1 MALPTPEL
9 TWAYNVNQTFT
20 ASVDAYSTIRE
31 VLFNI
36 KESLTSSAG
45 GVTSPWVVVS
55 SSNATVASAGD
66 NWTAS
71 ADVVSNY
78 NGSAHSWIV
87 LKQPALGNYQILI
100 DYYSDA
106 DNGARY
112 NLWLSDGADFTG
124 GSTTSRPQATGVEY
138 QKVSQVA
145 FIYDNSSAVQ
155 CALHVIRSTDGY
167 NTGVFITSAGFNQT
181 AWLINKVVDN
191 PVAWSPAVVA
201 TIASTNGNSDGLT
214 HGSFNENPYSRARI
228 NGNNVGIY
236 LTGES
241 FGNDLLTQTFDIP
254 NQLDD
259 SYAILPMGVAC
270 NESPVKGRHGRLR
283 DIWWGQDS
291 APPAYTGATY
301 PSDGSKQFIQ
311 FGHMIF
317 PWNGSDPIV
326 G

>member
-20 ASVDAYSTIRE
+20 ASVDAYSTVRE

-36 KESLTSSAG
+36 KQSLTSSAG
-45 GVTSPWVVVS
+45 GVSSPWVVVS

-66 NWTAS
+66 NWSTS
-71 ADVVSNY
+71 ADVVSAY
-78 NGSAHSWIV
+78 NGQNHSWVV
-87 LKQPALGNYQILI
+87 LQQSALGNYQILI

-106 DNGARY
+106 GNGARY
-112 NLWLSDGADFTG
+112 NFWISNAAGFTG
-124 GSTTSRPQATGVEY
+124 GSTTSRPTATDEY
-138 QKVSQVA
+138 QRINNLA
-145 FIYDNSSAVQ
+145 FIYDSSSPVQ
-155 CALHVIRSTDGY
+155 CALHVLRSVDGY
-167 NTGVFITSAGFNQT
+167 NTGIFITSTGFNQT
-181 AWLINKVVDN
+181 AWLINKPADN

-201 TIASTNGNSDGLT
+201 TIASTNGNSDALT
-214 HGSFNENPYSRARI
+214 HSNFNQNAYSRARI

-236 LTGES
+236 LTGEG
-241 FGNDLLTQTFDIP
+241 FGDGTVAENFNIP

-270 NESPVKGRHGRLR
+270 NESPVRGRHGRLR
-283 DIWWGQDS
+283 DIWWGQSS

-317 PWNGSDPIV
+317 PWNGSAPIV